1 MFADHYNAIE
11 EEKKIR
17 DPEVLNY
24 YCWLG
29 FRAALTTMSSNEVFQ
44 TQLCTIMDIFVESAV
59 REVSRLLDECF
70 VAVMENEENSLLKR
84 EMTRVNKTNTVSASI
99 NCHLFKASGSDD
111 EAVSVFWIFSN
122 GITKFNYS

>member
-1 MFADHYNAIE
+1 
-11 EEKKIR
+11 
-17 DPEVLNY
+17 
-24 YCWLG
+24 
-29 FRAALTTMSSNEVFQ
+29 MSSNEVFQ